1 MIEAFHVARATFEG
15 VAMKTV
21 LTAAAGAAG
30 LISGCAFGPN
40 AETAAYNNVD
50 SAKVAAIEN
59 AAKASGVTVKWINYP
74 QKKSSAVG
82 AANAPAEPT
91 GT

>member
-1 MIEAFHVARATFEG
+1 MKIVLVVLASAT
-15 VAMKTV
+15 A
-21 LTAAAGAAG
+21 
-30 LISGCAFGPN
+30 LISGCASYSTDN
-40 AETAAYNNVD
+40 SAYDDNVD
-50 SAKVAAIEN
+50 VRKVAAIEN
-59 AAKASGVTVKWINYP
+59 IAKTRGVTVKWINYP

>member
-1 MIEAFHVARATFEG
+1 MKIVLIVAAC
-15 VAMKTV
+15 
-21 LTAAAGAAG
+21 AAG
-30 LISGCAFGPN
+30 LISGCASVLNTDP
-40 AETAAYNNVD
+40 TAAYDNVD
-50 SAKVAAIEN
+50 SARVAAIEN
-59 AAKASGVTVKWINYP
+59 AAKTSGVTVKWINYP

>member
-1 MIEAFHVARATFEG
+1 MKIVLIVAASATALF
-15 VAMKTV
+15 
-21 LTAAAGAAG
+21 
-30 LISGCAFGPN
+30 SGCASVPN
-40 AETAAYNNVD
+40 ADTTGYYDNVD
-50 SAKVAAIEN
+50 SARVAAIEHV
-59 AAKASGVTVKWINYP
+59 AKANGVTVRWVNYP

>member
-1 MIEAFHVARATFEG
+1 MKIVLIVATCATALFG
-15 VAMKTV
+15 
-21 LTAAAGAAG
+21 
-30 LISGCAFGPN
+30 GCASVPN
-40 AETAAYNNVD
+40 ADTTAYDDNVD
-50 SAKVAAIEN
+50 SAKVAAIEQV
-59 AAKASGVTVKWINYP
+59 ARARGVMVQWVNYP